1 MENNEQLP
9 VTELKKFGI
18 MTDDNKFSPKL
29 SQQEIDNFLKGST
42 LVADDDKN
50 RLTFKLA
57 DDKSS
62 LEVNV
67 YNKDIV
73 NHKDLSSSELY
84 EIATSSK
91 SLYKAMAD
99 HGKIVE
105 MGKTNFNQNPQNEM
119 VSFVTVENE
128 RGKTVFYGNDLEE
141 KLKAFKVGDAVQV
154 SNVGIEKSTITA
166 NIDEELKQINKYN
179 NVFNV
184 EPLTDANQKTK
195 SVLFQYDSESKTVKD
210 LDTTELEFDT
220 INGIKLTSSQIR
232 DLKKGKEVKLDDDT
246 TVELSPKSKE
256 KSGLSSNTRMLLLT
270 SLAFDGGLS
279 FLIIKGVQKL
289 NSMRLEHKQQQ
300 QTASFAN
307 GLENM
312 KSVLESKISQ
322 SPNDQALKDKLK
334 AVSKEITEDRETKTR
349 AGKPIQEANNNS
361 GVLIAKGDDHY
372 LHDKNNEKNYYVT
385 LLGSDNKERT
395 IWGIDLKEKLA
406 DVKMFE
412 NIEIKYAG
420 KKDVNV
426 KVPIRDDDNKI
437 TAYEDKVVK
446 RNSFDVNQ
454 HDLKLSQNV
463 IDHFKENS
471 EKLDQ
476 IKSFLLSKS
485 TQYPEDKSIISSINI
500 VDKYISST
508 NVTKQDENKN
518 LQVVDYDTYE
528 DANREKE
535 RKQVQEQEQGEERS
549 TSKGRAR

>member
-9 VTELKKFGI
+9 VAELKKFGI
-18 MTDDNKFSPKL
+18 MTDENKFSPKL
-29 SQQEIDNFLKGST
+29 SPQEIDNFLKGST

-84 EIATSSK
+84 EIATSNK

-105 MGKTNFNQNPQNEM
+105 MGKTNFNQNPKNEV

-128 RGKTVFYGNDLEE
+128 RGKTVFYGNDLEN
-141 KLKAFKVGDAVQV
+141 KLKDFKVGDAVQIN
-154 SNVGIEKSTITA
+154 NVGIEKSAITA
-166 NIDEELKQINKYN
+166 NIDDELKQINKYN
-179 NVFNV
+179 NLFSVQ
-184 EPLTDANQKTK
+184 PLTDMNEKTK

-220 INGIKLTSSQIR
+220 INGIKLSSSQIR

-300 QTASFAN
+300 QSASFAS

-322 SPNDQALKDKLK
+322 SPNDQSLKDKLK
-334 AVSKEITEDRETKTR
+334 AVSKEITEDRETKTTV
-349 AGKPIQEANNNS
+349 GKPVQEANNNS

-372 LHDKNNEKNYYVT
+372 LHDKNNEKNYYAT
-385 LLGSDNKERT
+385 LLGIDQKEHT

-426 KVPIRDDDNKI
+426 KVPIRDNDNKV
-437 TAYEDKVVK
+437 TGYEDKVVK
-446 RNSFDVNQ
+446 RNSFDVKE
-454 HDLKLSQNV
+454 LAVKLELLG
-463 IDHFKENS
+463 IEHFKENS
-471 EKLDQ
+471 EKLEQ

-485 TQYPEDKSIISSINI
+485 RQYPEDKSIISNINI
-500 VDKYISST
+500 VDKYISAT

-535 RKQVQEQEQGEERS
+535 RKQEQEQDKGEERS